1 MNYAEWLKWRDKY
14 FKMQKMTF
22 EEWLIK
28 NEEELNIKFAETG
41 MDRELDFDVE
51 YDMSSKGITIGNAI
65 DKSGSIE
72 PRQRAVGNEK
82 KRKRISKKQQAANE
96 KRFLDDFRSEAGTSR
111 TK

>member
-51 YDMSSKGITIGNAI
+51 DETEKEYQKYLGKKG
-65 DKSGSIE
+65 
-72 PRQRAVGNEK
+72 R
-82 KRKRISKKQQAANE
+82 
-96 KRFLDDFRSEAGTSR
+96 L
-111 TK
+111 